1 MNGMQSPLPFYHKL
15 AANLLIIVILGT
27 ILFLGRDILMPMC
40 FAAVLAI
47 LLLPINNW
55 MVKKGVPQVASM
67 LISIFLALAFIT
79 AVLYFLSKQIGGF
92 LEDLPAIKKNLNAH
106 LQTAQQW
113 IRENLNITKKQQN
126 EAVTNATNDMKHSGP
141 GMVGSTFVSAAQALV
156 MLVLLPIYTF
166 LMLYYRV
173 LIKQFLL
180 EVFAEKHR
188 SKVEDVLQESRTII
202 QSYMLGLLVEM
213 GIVTILNAIGFFIAG
228 IEYAIFLAVLAAILN
243 LIPYVGMLI
252 AAIICMVITL
262 TTSNN
267 ISSVLSVAVVLT
279 IVQFID
285 NNVLMPYVVSSK
297 VRINALVS
305 ILGVLIGGALA
316 GVSGMFL
323 SIPGLA
329 ILKAVFDRVDGL
341 QPWGMLLG
349 DDQSLDRIKKKRL
362 ARARKAKAA

>member
-15 AANLLIIVILGT
+15 AANLLIIVILSA
-27 ILFLGRDILMPMC
+27 IVFIGREILMPIC

-55 MVKKGVPQVASM
+55 MVKKGMPQVASM
-67 LISIFLALAFIT
+67 LISIFLALVFIT
-79 AVLYFLSKQIGGF
+79 AIIYFLSKQIGGF
-92 LEDLPAIKKNLNAH
+92 LEDLPTIKKNLNAH

-113 IRENLNITKKQQN
+113 IRENLNISKKQQN
-126 EAVTNATNDMKHSGP
+126 EAVTNAANDMKHSGA
-141 GMVGSTFVSAAQALV
+141 GMVGSTFLSAAQAIV
-156 MLVLLPIYTF
+156 VLVLLPIYTF

-180 EVFAEKHR
+180 EVFTEQHR
-188 SKVEDVLQESRTII
+188 AKVEDVLKESRSII
-202 QSYMLGLLVEM
+202 QSYMLGLLLEM
-213 GIVTILNAIGFFIAG
+213 GIVAILNAVGFFIAG
-228 IEYAIFLAVLAAILN
+228 IQYAIFLAVLAAILN

-252 AAIICMVITL
+252 ATIICMVITL

-285 NNVLMPYVVSSK
+285 NNILMPYVVSSK

-305 ILGVLIGGALA
+305 IVGVLVGGALA

-362 ARARKAKAA
+362 ARTRKTKAA